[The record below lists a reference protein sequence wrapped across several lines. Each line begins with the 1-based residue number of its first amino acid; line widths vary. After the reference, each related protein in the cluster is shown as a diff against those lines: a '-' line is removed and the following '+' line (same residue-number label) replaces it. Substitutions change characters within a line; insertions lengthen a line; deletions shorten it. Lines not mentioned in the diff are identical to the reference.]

1 MCKKIYIILFLIV
14 FMVGCSEK
22 KETNIRE
29 SFVDKD
35 WYRPTDVCG
44 ENLCFASD
52 GTFWY
57 YEDCGSAVEDYDCYD
72 EYSYDKKTGIIT
84 LHEIDVIL
92 MKGMIP
98 VFVSC
103 KNGNVEEDELY
114 KLDTVASRFGGTYA
128 KKVLI
133 ATKLGKKPGGVEHF
147 KQRARDMKIHL
158 IDGVHEFDDARFQK
172 MIRNLGNS

>member
-1 MCKKIYIILFLIV
+1 MVLAVAKECAIYTAFKNGVYIDWDGKV
-14 FMVGCSEK
+14 ASGDEK
-22 KETNIRE
+22 DTVN
-29 SFVDKD
+29 
-35 WYRPTDVCG
+35 
-44 ENLCFASD
+44 
-52 GTFWY
+52 
-57 YEDCGSAVEDYDCYD
+57 
-72 EYSYDKKTGIIT
+72 
-84 LHEIDVIL
+84 EIDVIL

-172 MIRNLGNS
+172 MIMNLGNS